1 MAPNRSERADVA
13 YVNPLTRREAVV
25 NQLRQEIVL
34 GALQSGT
41 LIKDAEVAAR
51 LRVSITPVRE
61 AIAQLAAEGL
71 IDIAPNRTRHVTKVT
86 QKNALELVDVLGV
99 LACAGFEWGVDNLS
113 ESHLEQLRERLDKLV
128 SSLRAGDVTAAG
140 SAGADFTTIVTLA
153 SGNRELQT
161 HIDLVMTRTQ
171 RLFSRAKKDETWQ
184 VWVNGYREIL
194 TYLEADDRAAAVARY
209 RQMFIEYR
217 AVIETML
224 FDSDSCR
231 G

>member
-1 MAPNRSERADVA
+1 MALDRSERADMA

-34 GALQSGT
+34 GALPSGT

-51 LRVSITPVRE
+51 LGVSITPVRE

-86 QKNALELVDVLGV
+86 QKNALELVDVFSV

-113 ESHLEQLRERLDKLV
+113 ESHLEQMRERLDELV
-128 SSLRAGDVTAAG
+128 SNLRAGDVTAAG
-140 SAGADFTTIVTLA
+140 RAGADFTTIVTLA

-161 HIDLVMTRTQ
+161 HVDLVMTRTQ
-171 RLFSRAKKDETWQ
+171 RLFSRTKKDETWQ

-209 RQMFIEYR
+209 RQIFIEYR